1 MLKMRGYKSKRGPI
15 DINSL
20 FINNVNA
27 AMSFPEK
34 RAKQAIS
41 KVLPSLPI
49 YSPWATS
56 LDLSFVGLLVSVWG
70 GGFWSTSSSF
80 LCQMINW
87 MKFNIHNW
95 IGICSRSTRAFRIR
109 LTLARSILKTIVV
122 VYSCWSLL
130 LLLLLSCLWLTEGA
144 GRAKGFQARDFIFNR
159 QTSGGNVCPKKSNF
173 Y

>member
-1 MLKMRGYKSKRGPI
+1 MLPWVFRKNVRNRQSAKFFPHSQPSCNPLSLGNLIGFVFCGPPGF
-15 DINSL
+15 SW
-20 FINNVNA
+20 V
-27 AMSFPEK
+27 
-34 RAKQAIS
+34 
-41 KVLPSLPI
+41 
-49 YSPWATS
+49 
-56 LDLSFVGLLVSVWG
+56 

-144 GRAKGFQARDFIFNR
+144 GGAKGFKARDFIFNR
-159 QTSGGNVCPKKSNF
+159 QTSGGNVCPKKGNF